1 VDIEDLARLEEL
13 FKGTDKIGQP
23 RDFKSLVIPVSA
35 AATMDAANP
44 CAINVFLVL
53 LTFLFY
59 GVGRKG
65 VLGTGFAL
73 SVGVFISYFLMGLG
87 LIRAFNSVYQLK
99 YIAVAFAF
107 FFGLLSIIEF
117 LTHESRHIPAVFAK
131 QITKYL
137 EHSSNLHTGFF
148 AGAITASLLLP
159 CSSSPYFLALNLLM
173 ESATIIEGTLLL
185 VLYNL
190 IIVAPFM
197 IITFFVH
204 VLGVKT
210 MDMKLWMLGKRRWIN
225 LLIGLSLVYLSI
237 SLLFD

>member
-1 VDIEDLARLEEL
+1 MDIEDLARLEEL

-35 AATMDAANP
+35 AAAVDAANP

-59 GVGRKG
+59 GVGRKS
-65 VLGTGFAL
+65 VLCTVFAF
-73 SVGVFISYFLMGLG
+73 SVGVFISYFLMGLD

-99 YIAVAFAF
+99 YIAVAFAL
-107 FFGLLSIIEF
+107 FFGFLSIIEF

-137 EHSSNLHTGFF
+137 EHSTNPRTGFL
-148 AGAITASLLLP
+148 AGAITAYLLLP
-159 CSSSPYFLALNLLM
+159 CSSAPHFLALNLLS
-173 ESATIIEGTLLL
+173 ERATIIEGTLLL

-190 IIVAPFM
+190 IIVTPFM
-197 IITFFVH
+197 MITFLVH

-210 MDMKLWMLGKRRWIN
+210 MDMKLWMLGKKTMDRSSYWV
-225 LLIGLSLVYLSI
+225 GFCLSKFLSFI
-237 SLLFD
+237 